1 MKKLILGLSLLFATP
16 AAQAQNFE
24 SMQKATELGTI
35 LAAEQLCG
43 LSFNQDAVAD
53 WIDQNTD
60 PSDMGFPGTLQMMVD
75 GSTFQ
80 NSGMSGSAL
89 TAHCRSVE
97 RTSRHFGFID

>member
-1 MKKLILGLSLLFATP
+1 MRKLILGLPFLFVLTI
-16 AAQAQNFE
+16 AQAQNFD

-35 LAAEQLCG
+35 LAAEELCG

-53 WIDQNTD
+53 WIDENTD
-60 PSDMGFPGTLQMMVD
+60 PSDMSFPGTLQMMVD

-80 NSGMSGSAL
+80 NSSMSGSAL

-97 RTSRHFGFID
+97 RTARHFGFIE